1 MPCDNIALI
10 AAAGSGKTTYIVDR
24 VTSNSTDKIL
34 LVTYT
39 IANTRK
45 LKKDIET
52 KVGVI
57 PSNVEIMT
65 WHSFLL
71 QHCIRPFRSVAYPRR
86 IERIDFETKITNY
99 MIPESNTRAFYF
111 SSNNALYKDR
121 ATKFALKCNTLSN
134 NAVIERLESIYSLI
148 YIDEVQ
154 DMAGEDLDLLE
165 LLYASKSKVVAV
177 GDIRQAIYFTC
188 NAPKNKGNRG
198 SKLLDYFRKLE
209 KRGLLSVQ
217 FQDYSYRCKQ
227 CICDL
232 SDSLFPNIDEKTT
245 SLNNKDC
252 NHEGLYIVKSE
263 DFESYIQTYSPTVLR
278 WSISSKTPETA
289 YPFEIKNIG
298 VSKGAT
304 YDHVLIICTDPFKKF
319 VKDGTIP
326 VSEKTKC
333 ELYVAITRA
342 RYSVAFVYDQP
353 IFQDVFNLY
362 KPDKVM
368 QAIEYSK
375 R

>member
-1 MPCDNIALI
+1 MSCNNIALI
-10 AAAGSGKTTYIVDR
+10 AAAGSGKTTYIVDE
-24 VTSNSTDKIL
+24 VTSNTTDKIL

-45 LKKDIET
+45 LKKDIED
-52 KVGVI
+52 KVGI
-57 PSNVEIMT
+57 LPSNVEIMT

-71 QHCIRPFRSVAYPRR
+71 HHCIRPFRSVAYNNR
-86 IERIDFETKITNY
+86 IERIDFDAQITNR
-99 MIPESNTRAFYF
+99 MIPEKNTRAFYF
-111 SSNNALYKDR
+111 SCYNALYKDR
-121 ATKFALKCNTLSN
+121 ATKFALKCNILSH

-154 DMAGEDLDLLE
+154 DMAGDDLDLLA
-165 LLYASKSKVVAV
+165 LLYASKIRIIAV

-209 KRGLLSVQ
+209 KKGFLTVQ
-217 FQDYSYRCKQ
+217 FRDYSYRCKQ

-232 SDSLFPNIDEKTT
+232 SDSIFPNIEEKTNSLNDEKC
-245 SLNNKDC
+245 D
-252 NHEGLYIVKSE
+252 HEGIFIVNST
-263 DFESYIQTYSPTVLR
+263 DFDAYMREYNPVVLR
-278 WSISSKTPETA
+278 WSISSKLPETKQ
-289 YPFEIKNIG
+289 PLEIRNIG

-304 YDHVLIICTDPFKKF
+304 YNHVIILCTDPFKKF

-326 VSEKTKC
+326 TSEKTKS

-342 RYSVAFVYDQP
+342 RYSVAFVYDHPTYQNT
-353 IFQDVFNLY
+353 FNHY
-362 KPDKVM
+362 KPSD
-368 QAIEYSK
+368 SL
-375 R
+375 

>member
-10 AAAGSGKTTYIVDR
+10 AAAGSGKTTYIVDE
-24 VTSNSTDKIL
+24 VTKNTTDKIL

-39 IANTRK
+39 IANTYK
-45 LKKDIET
+45 LKKDIEA
-52 KVGVI
+52 KVGVL
-57 PSNVEIMT
+57 PPNVEIMT

-71 QHCIRPFRSVAYPRR
+71 QHCIRPFRSVAYSRR
-86 IERIDFETKITNY
+86 IERIDFETQIVNRK
-99 MIPESNTRAFYF
+99 IPEKNTRAFYF
-111 SSNNALYKDR
+111 SCHNALYKDR

-154 DMAGEDLDLLE
+154 DMAGEDLDLLA
-165 LLYASKSKVVAV
+165 LLYASRLKIIAV

-209 KRGLLSVQ
+209 KKGLLAVQ
-217 FQDYSYRCKQ
+217 FRDYSYRCKQ
-227 CICDL
+227 SICDL

-245 SLNNKDC
+245 SLNDRTC
-252 NHEGLYIVKSE
+252 EHEGIYVVSE
-263 DFESYIQTYSPTVLR
+263 EKFDQYVRTYNPVVLR
-278 WSISSKTPETA
+278 WSVSSKMPATS
-289 YPFEIKNIG
+289 YPVEVRNIG
-298 VSKGAT
+298 LSKGAT
-304 YDHVLIICTDPFKKF
+304 YDHIIILCTEPFKKF

-326 VSEKTKC
+326 TFEKSQS

-342 RYSVAFVYDQP
+342 RFSVAFVYGGAQHMDTFTKYEP
-353 IFQDVFNLY
+353 
-362 KPDKVM
+362 
-368 QAIEYSK
+368 
-375 R
+375 

>member
-1 MPCDNIALI
+1 MPCDNVALI
-10 AAAGSGKTTYIVDR
+10 AAAGSGKTTYIVDQ
-24 VTSNSTDKIL
+24 VTSNTTDRIL

-45 LKKDIET
+45 LKKDIEA

-71 QHCIRPFRSVAYPRR
+71 QHCIRPFRSVVYPRR
-86 IERIDFETKITNY
+86 IERIDFDAKITNY
-99 MIPESNTRAFYF
+99 KIPESNTRAFYF
-111 SSNNALYKDR
+111 SSYNALYKDR
-121 ATKFALKCNTLSN
+121 ATKFALKCNTLSG
-134 NAVIERLESIYSLI
+134 NAVVERLESIYSLI

-165 LLYASKSKVVAV
+165 LLYASKSKIVAV

-227 CICDL
+227 PICDL

-252 NHEGLYIVKSE
+252 AHEGLYIVKSE
-263 DFESYIQTYSPTVLR
+263 DFEAYIRAYSPTVLR
-278 WSISSKTPETA
+278 WSIASKTPETD

-326 VSEKTKC
+326 VSEKTKS

-353 IFQDVFNLY
+353 VFQDVFKIYQPNDLT
-362 KPDKVM
+362 
-368 QAIEYSK
+368 
-375 R
+375 

>member
-10 AAAGSGKTTYIVDR
+10 AAAGSGKTTYIVDE
-24 VTSNSTDKIL
+24 VTGNTTDKIL

-45 LKKDIET
+45 LKRDIEV
-52 KVGVI
+52 KMGLV

-71 QHCIRPFRSVAYPRR
+71 QHCIRPFRSVAYDKR
-86 IERIDFETKITNY
+86 IERIDFDTQITNY
-99 MIPESNTRAFYF
+99 KIAERNTRAFYF
-111 SSNNALYKDR
+111 SAYNALYKDR

-134 NAVIERLESIYSLI
+134 NAVVERLEEIYSLI

-154 DMAGEDLDLLE
+154 DMAGDDLDLLA
-165 LLYASKSKVVAV
+165 LLCTSKIKIVAV

-209 KRGLLSVQ
+209 KKGLLTVK
-217 FQDYSYRCKQ
+217 FRDYSYRCKQ

-232 SDSLFPNIDEKTT
+232 SDSLFPNIDERTK
-245 SLNNKDC
+245 SLNDEKCD
-252 NHEGLYIVKSE
+252 HEGLYIVKKE
-263 DFESYIQTYSPTVLR
+263 NFAMYVREYDPVVLR
-278 WSISSKTPETA
+278 WSVSSQIPEA
-289 YPFEIKNIG
+289 AHPIVVRNIG

-304 YDHVLIICTDPFKKF
+304 YDHVIILCTNAFRQF

-326 VSEKTKC
+326 TSEKVKS

-342 RYSVAFVYDQP
+342 RYSVAFVYDHANYR
-353 IFQDVFNLY
+353 DVFSLY
-362 KPDKVM
+362 EIK
-368 QAIEYSK
+368 
-375 R
+375 